1 MLRLVSALFN
11 PGEVFTKY
19 LVSLH
24 TLKMNLTLRVLTLLL
39 ALPAAVF
46 AQDSAIDLPGDSLI
60 ATIVT
65 NPSAIP
71 NDAQLAERLNQL
83 SNACVTPRVNAVV
96 KGYIKT
102 YVQNKP
108 EKTRSMLGRRMTYFP
123 LFEEKLREYG
133 LPNDLKYLAVVESAL
148 NPKAVSRVGATGL
161 WQFMPYTG
169 IDYGLQQNG
178 VIDERIDPVQ
188 ATDAAARYL
197 KHLYKQ
203 YNDWALALA
212 AYNSGPTRVNS
223 AIKKAHSNNFWVIQR
238 YLPEETRNYV
248 PAFIAASY
256 ICNYFPLHG
265 LTPYDPD
272 FDQQITSYIKIHD
285 GVSFS
290 AIAQATGIDYGVI
303 AALNP
308 GYKRYYV
315 PSSKEGN
322 YVTLPQ
328 RVMGTFVQY
337 LNGLGANKY
346 ALDENM
352 SGTVPAGNLGDGRY
366 WQTSLTV
373 QKPDHVARLAQ
384 ALGVSTDHL
393 KAWNNLI
400 SDYLYVGQ
408 QLKVW
413 RPVIVQRH
421 ANVQI
426 ESPAITPA
434 KTTAPAA
441 TKPTNTAT
449 TPPANKPK
457 TEPPAANKPKTE
469 TTPPATKPA
478 AATPGKTSSAAPA
491 NAPEYQWHTVGR
503 NESLQDIA
511 RLYNVPLAQLRT
523 LNGDKDGSLQFG
535 ARIKVKQ
542 L

>member
-1 MLRLVSALFN
+1 MFRRVSALFN
-11 PGEVFTKY
+11 PVKPLLTH

-24 TLKMNLTLRVLTLLL
+24 MLKINFTLGVAILLLTLPV
-39 ALPAAVF
+39 ALF
-46 AQDSAIDLPGDSLI
+46 AQDAAINLPGDLPTAVVKPAASAL
-60 ATIVT
+60 AT
-65 NPSAIP
+65 
-71 NDAQLAERLNQL
+71 DAQLGERLNQL
-83 SNACVTPRVNAVV
+83 SNACITPRVNAVV

-108 EKTRSMLGRRMTYFP
+108 DKTRSMLGRRMTYFP
-123 LFEEKLREYG
+123 LFEEKLREHG

-148 NPKAVSRVGATGL
+148 NAKAVSKVGATGL

-169 IDYGLQQNG
+169 LDYGLQQNG

-212 AYNSGPTRVNS
+212 AYNSGPTRVNN

-256 ICNYFPLHG
+256 ICNFFSLHG
-265 LTPYDPD
+265 LEPNNPD
-272 FDQQITSYIKIHD
+272 LDQQVTTYIKVYD
-285 GVSFS
+285 SVSFR
-290 AIAQATGIDYGVI
+290 AIADATGIDYGMI

-315 PSSKEGN
+315 PTSKEGN
-322 YVTLPQ
+322 YVILPQ
-328 RVMGTFVQY
+328 RVMGAFVYY
-337 LNGLGANKY
+337 LNGLGGNKY
-346 ALDENM
+346 ALDENTG
-352 SGTVPAGNLGDGRY
+352 GTVPPTNLGDGRY

-393 KAWNNLI
+393 KSWNNLI
-400 SDYLYVGQ
+400 SDHLYVGQ
-408 QLKVW
+408 QLNVW

-421 ANVQI
+421 TNLQI
-426 ESPAITPA
+426 ESPAAPATTAAKPKPATTTAAKPKPDTPAATNKPQTTPPPDNKPAATTPA
-434 KTTAPAA
+434 KTSGATA
-441 TKPTNTAT
+441 
-449 TPPANKPK
+449 
-457 TEPPAANKPKTE
+457 
-469 TTPPATKPA
+469 
-478 AATPGKTSSAAPA
+478 SV
-491 NAPEYQWHTVGR
+491 EYQWHTVGR

-511 RLYNVPLAQLRT
+511 RQYNVPLTQIRT
-523 LNGDKDGSLQFG
+523 LNGDSDGSLLFG
-535 ARIKVKQ
+535 ARIKIKT

>member
-1 MLRLVSALFN
+1 MLN
-11 PGEVFTKY
+11 
-19 LVSLH
+19 
-24 TLKMNLTLRVLTLLL
+24 MNLTLRVVTLLL
-39 ALPAAVF
+39 ALPFTAF
-46 AQDSAIDLPGDSLI
+46 SQDSAIDLPGDSLI
-60 ATIVT
+60 ASVVT

-83 SNACVTPRVNAVV
+83 SNGCVTPRVNAVV

-108 EKTRSMLGRRMTYFP
+108 EKTKSMLGRRMTYFP

-197 KHLYKQ
+197 KQLYKQ

-265 LTPYDPD
+265 LVPNDPD
-272 FDQQITSYIKIHD
+272 FDQQITSYLKVYD

-315 PSSKEGN
+315 PSSKDGN
-322 YVTLPQ
+322 YVILPQ
-328 RVMGTFVQY
+328 RVIGTFIQY

-346 ALDENM
+346 ALDENT
-352 SGTVPAGNLGDGRY
+352 SGTVPAGNPGDGRY

-384 ALGVSTDHL
+384 ALGLSTDHL

-426 ESPAITPA
+426 ESPATMPA
-434 KTTAPAA
+434 KPTTTAAPKPASA
-441 TKPTNTAT
+441 TT
-449 TPPANKPK
+449 TPPANNPK
-457 TEPPAANKPKTE
+457 VEP
-469 TTPPATKPA
+469 TPPASKPTA
-478 AATPGKTSSAAPA
+478 STPGKTSAAAP
-491 NAPEYQWHTVGR
+491 NHAPEYQWHMVGR

-542 L
+542 I